1 MPLLETL
8 ERDAI
13 AAVKAKDENRRDTLR
28 FVLAAVKNEE
38 VRRRPQPLDEEGVR
52 DVLRKQAKMRRDSIE
67 AFDTGGRTE
76 LAARERAQLAV
87 IEEYLPKQV
96 DAEAIREIAR
106 RVIAETGASGPREMG
121 KVMPKVMA
129 VLKDQADGK
138 AVSQVVAELLKG

>member
-1 MPLLETL
+1 
-8 ERDAI
+8 
-13 AAVKAKDENRRDTLR
+13 
-28 FVLAAVKNEE
+28 VLAAVKNEE